1 MKARSPKSGTNAR
14 FRTPSPNH
22 LALTPPPSPSPRQ
35 PPWRNHPRS
44 PASNSAGRYVASCRA
59 KSRRRTAGTRA
70 GGSLTFIRS
79 RLKNSKVRY
88 FDDHRIKINQ
98 EKCAEWLLVDVI
110 KTFGQKLAFIRR
122 IIFQMTSNRI
132 RRSQYQQSRTND
144 FCDSQ
149 EFRCGVQGKFDVVNY
164 LAAPP
169 MIFAATCAQVSR
181 VPSLLARSRAR

>member
-1 MKARSPKSGTNAR
+1 MAPRDLKGRPTSSGLSCARWTWGHCVAHTVEGRLAGSVRGSRMKARSPKSGTNAR

-98 EKCAEWLLVDVI
+98 EKCA
-110 KTFGQKLAFIRR
+110 
-122 IIFQMTSNRI
+122 
-132 RRSQYQQSRTND
+132 
-144 FCDSQ
+144 
-149 EFRCGVQGKFDVVNY
+149 
-164 LAAPP
+164 
-169 MIFAATCAQVSR
+169 
-181 VPSLLARSRAR
+181 